1 MTNTLPVVAVT
12 RATPG
17 GDLQVPGAKM
27 RQRGE
32 TMPTRE
38 ELLEV
43 VRGASVVVSMFMDR
57 VDRELLDAAGPGLKG
72 VCNFAVGHNN
82 IDLELCRERGI
93 VVTNTPDAVT
103 EGTANIGF
111 LLLLASARRL
121 IAADRFA
128 RTGAWVEHGPLSMMD
143 FLGLELTGRVI
154 HIVGAG
160 RIGYA
165 MALRARAFGMD
176 VIYTSRGRKIDF
188 EIAPLCARRV
198 ELEEG
203 LRVADVVSIHTPL
216 TPETRHLLNRERIA
230 MLKPEAIVVNTSR
243 GPTIDEAALAE
254 ALREKRIWGAGLDVF
269 EEEPVVHPDLV
280 GLDNVVMTPHIGSAE
295 RRWRETM
302 SRMCEANAQAILEG
316 REPPN
321 RVV

>member
-1 MTNTLPVVAVT
+1 
-12 RATPG
+12 
-17 GDLQVPGAKM
+17 
-27 RQRGE
+27 
-32 TMPTRE
+32 MPTRD
-38 ELLEV
+38 ELLDV
-43 VRGASVVVSMFMDR
+43 VRGASVIVSMFMDK
-57 VDRELLDAAGPGLKG
+57 VDRELLDAAGEGLRG
-72 VCNFAVGHNN
+72 VCNFAVGYNN
-82 IDLELCRERGI
+82 IDLELCRDRGI
-93 VVTNTPDAVT
+93 AVTNTPDAVT

-121 IAADRFA
+121 IEADRFT
-128 RTGAWVEHGPLSMMD
+128 RTGAWVEHGPLSMTD

-176 VIYTSRGRKIDF
+176 VIYTSRSRKIDF
-188 EIAPLCARRV
+188 EIAPVCARRV

-216 TPETRHLLNRERIA
+216 TPETRHLLNRERIG
-230 MLKPEAIVVNTSR
+230 MLKREAIVVNTSR

-269 EEEPVVHPDLV
+269 EDEPVVHPELAK
-280 GLDNVVMTPHIGSAE
+280 LDNVVMSPHIGSAE

>member
-1 MTNTLPVVAVT
+1 MTNSLPVVAVT
-12 RATPG
+12 RTTPG
-17 GDLQVPGAKM
+17 GDLQVPGAQM
-27 RQRGE
+27 RQRGGS
-32 TMPTRE
+32 MPTRD
-38 ELLEV
+38 ELLDV
-43 VRGASVVVSMFMDR
+43 VRGASVIVSMFMDK
-57 VDRELLDAAGPGLKG
+57 VDRELLDAAGEGLKG
-72 VCNFAVGHNN
+72 VCNFAVGYNN
-82 IDLELCRERGI
+82 IDLELCQDRGI
-93 VVTNTPDAVT
+93 AVTNTPDAVT

-121 IAADRFA
+121 IEADRFT
-128 RTGAWVEHGPLSMMD
+128 RTGAWVEHGPLSMTD

-176 VIYTSRGRKIDF
+176 VIYTSRSRKIDF
-188 EIAPLCARRV
+188 EIAPVCARRV
-198 ELEEG
+198 DLEEG

-216 TPETRHLLNRERIA
+216 TPETRHLLNRERIG
-230 MLKPEAIVVNTSR
+230 MLKREAIVVNTSR

-269 EEEPVVHPDLV
+269 EEEPVVHPELAK
-280 GLDNVVMTPHIGSAE
+280 LDNVVMSPHIGSAE

>member
-1 MTNTLPVVAVT
+1 MTNSLPVVAVT
-12 RATPG
+12 RTTPG
-17 GDLQVPGAKM
+17 GDLQVPGAQM
-27 RQRGE
+27 RQRGGS
-32 TMPTRE
+32 MPTRD
-38 ELLEV
+38 ELLDV
-43 VRGASVVVSMFMDR
+43 VRGASVIVSMFMDK
-57 VDRELLDAAGPGLKG
+57 VDRELLDAAGEGLKG
-72 VCNFAVGHNN
+72 VCNFAVGYNN
-82 IDLELCRERGI
+82 IDLELCRQRGI
-93 VVTNTPDAVT
+93 AVTNTPDAVT

-121 IAADRFA
+121 IEADRFT
-128 RTGAWVEHGPLSMMD
+128 RTGAWVEHGPLSMTD

-176 VIYTSRGRKIDF
+176 VIYTSRSRKIDF
-188 EIAPLCARRV
+188 EIAPVCARRV
-198 ELEEG
+198 DLEEG

-216 TPETRHLLNRERIA
+216 TPETRHLLNRDRIG
-230 MLKPEAIVVNTSR
+230 MLKREAIVVNTSR

-269 EEEPVVHPDLV
+269 EEEPVVHPELAK
-280 GLDNVVMTPHIGSAE
+280 LDNVVMSPHIGSAE

>member
-1 MTNTLPVVAVT
+1 M
-12 RATPG
+12 
-17 GDLQVPGAKM
+17 PGAQM
-27 RQRGE
+27 RQRGGS
-32 TMPTRE
+32 MPTRD
-38 ELLEV
+38 ELLDV
-43 VRGASVVVSMFMDR
+43 VRGASVIVSMFMDK
-57 VDRELLDAAGPGLKG
+57 VDRELLDAAGEGLKG
-72 VCNFAVGHNN
+72 VCNFAVGYNN
-82 IDLELCRERGI
+82 IDLELCQDRGI
-93 VVTNTPDAVT
+93 AVTNTPDAVT

-121 IAADRFA
+121 IEADRFT
-128 RTGAWVEHGPLSMMD
+128 RTGAWVEHGPLSMTD

-176 VIYTSRGRKIDF
+176 VIYTSRSRKIDF
-188 EIAPLCARRV
+188 EIAPVCARRV
-198 ELEEG
+198 DLEEG

-216 TPETRHLLNRERIA
+216 TPETRHLLNRERIG
-230 MLKPEAIVVNTSR
+230 MLKREAIVVNTSR

-269 EEEPVVHPDLV
+269 EEEPVVHPELAK
-280 GLDNVVMTPHIGSAE
+280 LDNVVMSPHIGSAE

>member
-1 MTNTLPVVAVT
+1 
-12 RATPG
+12 
-17 GDLQVPGAKM
+17 
-27 RQRGE
+27 
-32 TMPTRE
+32 MPTRD
-38 ELLEV
+38 ELLDV
-43 VRGASVVVSMFMDR
+43 VRGASVIVSMFMDK
-57 VDRELLDAAGPGLKG
+57 VDRELLDAAGEGLKG
-72 VCNFAVGHNN
+72 VCNFAVGYNN
-82 IDLELCRERGI
+82 IDLELCRQRGI
-93 VVTNTPDAVT
+93 AVTNTPDAVT

-121 IAADRFA
+121 IEADRFT
-128 RTGAWVEHGPLSMMD
+128 RTGAWVEHGPLSMTD

-176 VIYTSRGRKIDF
+176 VIYTSRSRKIDF
-188 EIAPLCARRV
+188 EIAPVCARRV
-198 ELEEG
+198 DLEEG

-216 TPETRHLLNRERIA
+216 TPETRHLLNRDRIG
-230 MLKPEAIVVNTSR
+230 MLKREAIVVNTSR

-269 EEEPVVHPDLV
+269 EEEPVVHPELAK
-280 GLDNVVMTPHIGSAE
+280 LDNVVMSPHIGSAE

>member
-1 MTNTLPVVAVT
+1 
-12 RATPG
+12 
-17 GDLQVPGAKM
+17 
-27 RQRGE
+27 
-32 TMPTRE
+32 MPTRD
-38 ELLEV
+38 ELLDV
-43 VRGASVVVSMFMDR
+43 VRGASVIVSMFMDK
-57 VDRELLDAAGPGLKG
+57 VDRELLDAAGEGLKG
-72 VCNFAVGHNN
+72 VCNFAVGYNN
-82 IDLELCRERGI
+82 IDLELCQDRGI
-93 VVTNTPDAVT
+93 AVTNTPDAVT

-121 IAADRFA
+121 IEADRFT
-128 RTGAWVEHGPLSMMD
+128 RTGAWVEHGPLSMTD

-176 VIYTSRGRKIDF
+176 VIYTSRSRKIDF
-188 EIAPLCARRV
+188 EIAPVCARRV
-198 ELEEG
+198 DLEEG

-216 TPETRHLLNRERIA
+216 TPETRHLLNRERIG
-230 MLKPEAIVVNTSR
+230 MLKREAIVVNTSR

-269 EEEPVVHPDLV
+269 EEEPVVHPELAK
-280 GLDNVVMTPHIGSAE
+280 LDNVVMSPHIGSAE

>member
-1 MTNTLPVVAVT
+1 
-12 RATPG
+12 
-17 GDLQVPGAKM
+17 M
-27 RQRGE
+27 RQLGE
-32 TMPTRE
+32 AMPTRE
-38 ELLEV
+38 EMFEL
-43 VRGASVVVSMFMDR
+43 VRGASVIVSMFMDR

-72 VCNFAVGHNN
+72 VCNFAVGYNN
-82 IDLELCRERGI
+82 IDLELCKERGI
-93 VVTNTPDAVT
+93 AVTNTPDAVT
-103 EGTANIGF
+103 EGTANLGF
-111 LLLLASARRL
+111 LLLLACARRL
-121 IAADRFA
+121 LESDRFA
-128 RTGAWVEHGPLSMMD
+128 RTGAWAEHGPLNMMD

-198 ELEEG
+198 ELDEG
-203 LRVADVVSIHTPL
+203 LRLADVVSIHTPL
-216 TPETRHLLNRERIA
+216 TPETRHLLNKERIG

-243 GPTIDEAALAE
+243 GPTIDEAALAA
-254 ALREKRIWGAGLDVF
+254 ALKAKRIWGAGLDVF
-269 EEEPVVHPDLV
+269 EEEPRVHPDLV

>member
-1 MTNTLPVVAVT
+1 
-12 RATPG
+12 
-17 GDLQVPGAKM
+17 
-27 RQRGE
+27 
-32 TMPTRE
+32 MPTRD
-38 ELLEV
+38 ELLDV
-43 VRGASVVVSMFMDR
+43 VRGASVIVSMFMDK
-57 VDRELLDAAGPGLKG
+57 VDRELLDAAGEGLKG
-72 VCNFAVGHNN
+72 VCNFAVGYNN
-82 IDLELCRERGI
+82 IDLELCRDRGI
-93 VVTNTPDAVT
+93 AVTNTPDAVT

-121 IAADRFA
+121 IEADRFT
-128 RTGAWVEHGPLSMMD
+128 RTGAWVEHGPLSMTD

-176 VIYTSRGRKIDF
+176 VIYTSRSRKIDF
-188 EIAPLCARRV
+188 EIAPVCARRV
-198 ELEEG
+198 DLEEG

-216 TPETRHLLNRERIA
+216 TPETRHLLNRERIG
-230 MLKPEAIVVNTSR
+230 MLKREAIVVNTSR

-269 EEEPVVHPDLV
+269 EEEPVVHPELAK
-280 GLDNVVMTPHIGSAE
+280 LDNVVMSPHIGSAE